1 MTLTQPTTSS
11 QADTERLRALVMD
24 LLRRE
29 QRPMHAGEIAL
40 RLSTPT
46 HAVVL
51 ALQQP
56 HLTRQVRYCA
66 AGWELADTFTPLPST
81 HDGQQQLAA

>member
-1 MTLTQPTTSS
+1 MTQPTSS
-11 QADTERLRALVMD
+11 QIDTEQLRTQALE
-24 LLRRE
+24 LLSRE

-40 RLSTPT
+40 RLNTPT

-66 AGWELADTFTPLPST
+66 AGWELADTFTPLPSAD
-81 HDGQQQLAA
+81 DGQQRLAA